1 MSSVTRTARIV
12 MTDRECLEE
21 ALDSSSCTGWIRQG
35 RDLIVDAA
43 GESIR
48 LTDANSNR
56 RWSYSYHKSLT
67 TQMKG
72 FDTWF
77 KGLQKLYEGVIEEK
91 EARIRAE
98 EKRQAELSK
107 EMDKLRGESEQAK
120 VQLDGESENR
130 LKEIELELEKSK
142 YSLDEAKRRLDS
154 VEKSRI
160 SYVRK
165 TEDEIKERGVKG
177 GWKLARDVHDS
188 SRRVSM
194 IRLER
199 RRVSN

>member
-1 MSSVTRTARIV
+1 MSSVTRTASIV
-12 MTDRECLEE
+12 MTDIECLEE
-21 ALDSSSCTGWIRQG
+21 ALDSSSCERWSRQG
-35 RDLIVDAA
+35 RDLIVVTA
-43 GESIR
+43 GESIT
-48 LTDANSNR
+48 LTDRNSNR
-56 RWSYSYHKSLT
+56 RWSYSYDKSLKS
-67 TQMKG
+67 QMKG
-72 FDTWF
+72 FDNWF
-77 KGLQKLYEGVIEEK
+77 KVLQKLYEGVIEEK

-98 EKRQAELSK
+98 EKRQAELSR

-120 VQLDGESENR
+120 AQLDGESENR
-130 LKEIELELEKSK
+130 LKEVELELEKSK
-142 YSLDEAKRRLDS
+142 YSLEEAKRRLDS
-154 VEKSRI
+154 VEKSRM

-165 TEDEIKERGVKG
+165 TEDEIKDRGVKG